1 MRRAVHSP
9 IPCLALMLLFAQAPP
24 AQEAGANS
32 ARVTSLKGSV
42 TVRRAGAAAGA
53 LKKGDTLNAGDEL
66 AAGPKSEAEIRTASG
81 ARIHIYPDS
90 RLRLTDRS
98 GRFGEFVDV
107 FLGSIKVWI
116 AKVSGRPN
124 PHSITTPTA
133 VIAVRGT
140 TFALFVNPEDT
151 LVAVDEGEVAV
162 SNIALP
168 GSEVVVRGGERSRV
182 RRGQRP
188 EQAQAFRGRSEHA
201 NAAPKGSPP
210 GRSGTQP
217 GANAGSQGRGS
228 QAPSPVNIPMRGS
241 GRAGR
246 R

>member
-1 MRRAVHSP
+1 
-9 IPCLALMLLFAQAPP
+9 MLLFAQAPP
-24 AQEAGANS
+24 AQQTGADS

-42 TVRRAGAAAGA
+42 TVRRAGAGAGA
-53 LKKGDTLNAGDEL
+53 LRMGDMVAAGDEI
-66 AAGPKSEAEIRTASG
+66 ATGPNSEAEIRTVSG
-81 ARIHIYPDS
+81 ARIRVFPES
-90 RLRLTDRS
+90 RLRVADRS
-98 GRFGEFVDV
+98 GRFGEFVHV

-140 TFALFVNPEDT
+140 IFAVFVNAEDT

-162 SNIALP
+162 ANIALP

-188 EQAQAFRGRSEHA
+188 EQAQAFRGRSERA
-201 NAAPKGSPP
+201 NAAPKASPP
-210 GRSGTQP
+210 GKSGTQP
-217 GANAGSQGRGS
+217 GANAGSRGRGTP
-228 QAPSPVNIPMRGS
+228 ATPSVNVPLRGAGRS
-241 GRAGR
+241 GRR
-246 R
+246 